1 MRDLEARINAA
12 EALIFDC
19 DGTLLKTPDLYALG
33 WQSAFGAAGLKID
46 ADWYHARAGMSEHV
60 LMDEFEAERGV
71 TLDRGQTVRDLRK
84 AVLRQMHTVA
94 EIPAI
99 ASIARKYHDRKPVAV
114 ASGGP
119 KAIVIPALEA
129 AGLLPL
135 FKSVVTMDDVAN
147 AKPSPDLFLLAAENL
162 AIPAKAC
169 LVFEDS
175 PQGLLA
181 AERAGMSAID
191 VNGLM

>member
-1 MRDLEARINAA
+1 MRDIEARIEAA

-33 WQSAFGAAGLKID
+33 WKTAFGAAGLEMD
-46 ADWYHARAGMSEHV
+46 LDWYHVRAGMSEHV
-60 LMDEFEAERGV
+60 LMDEFEAEKQV
-71 TLDRGQTVRDLRK
+71 TLDRAQTVRDLRK
-84 AVLRQMHTVA
+84 AVLQQMHTVE

-99 ASIARKYHDRKPVAV
+99 ASIAREHHVHKPVAV

-119 KAIVIPALEA
+119 HAIVVPALKA
-129 AGLLPL
+129 AGLFPL
-135 FKSVVTMDDVAN
+135 FKTVVTMDDVAK
-147 AKPSPDLFLLAAENL
+147 AKPSPDLFLLAAEKL
-162 AIPAKAC
+162 AIPETAC

-191 VNGLM
+191 VNDLM